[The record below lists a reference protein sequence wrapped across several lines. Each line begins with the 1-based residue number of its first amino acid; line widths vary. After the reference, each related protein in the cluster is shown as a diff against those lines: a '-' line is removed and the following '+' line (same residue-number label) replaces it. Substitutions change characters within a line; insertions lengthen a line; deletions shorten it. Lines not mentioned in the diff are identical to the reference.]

1 MEISDIYQG
10 RTVSGIL
17 RRIREKW
24 RVYDHERLS
33 IYSLTEEQKKFFFVR
48 IVGAGPELSY
58 ANVPMLL
65 QLPADTDL
73 SALKSQLEVVIDNHP
88 YLKVR
93 FTENPDPR
101 AEERDKDGA
110 RRDDTIPAAV
120 ALVQGKPLD
129 RDSLIRPYNLL
140 GKENLYRAA
149 LYDTENE
156 GKFLFMDF
164 HHVLIDEASFGI
176 MVSDLKAQPRD
187 K

>member
-1 MEISDIYQG
+1 MEI
-10 RTVSGIL
+10 
-17 RRIREKW
+17 
-24 RVYDHERLS
+24 
-33 IYSLTEEQKKFFFVR
+33 EEAALKNEED
-48 IVGAGPELSY
+48 ELSKGRL
-58 ANVPMLL
+58 AEL
-65 QLPADTDL
+65 QKEL
-73 SALKSQLEVVIDNHP
+73 
-88 YLKVR
+88 
-93 FTENPDPR
+93 
-101 AEERDKDGA
+101 AEERDKYVA

-120 ALVQGKPLD
+120 ALLQGQPLD

-176 MVSDLKAQPRD
+176 MVSDLKAQSRN